1 MKTLP
6 LKMMREIPC
15 VFVTSMIG
23 NIGQHGDKAVAQIK
37 AAFEEFK
44 SHENYVVISD
54 DGSRNPIFSKE
65 THLRLSVAKNY
76 QDLLEAIQNLGP
88 VKPTTAKLL
97 KNTARWLMCQ
107 EIYSAECLMSSC
119 VPTLNP
125 KVALAFI

>member
-1 MKTLP
+1 M
-6 LKMMREIPC
+6 E
-15 VFVTSMIG
+15 S
-23 NIGQHGDKAVAQIK
+23 HGDKAVAQIK

-88 VKPTTAKLL
+88 VKPTTVKSL

-107 EIYSAECLMSSC
+107 EIYSAECLMYSYAL
-119 VPTLNP
+119 TLNP